1 MKFLEMSELVKQH
14 HPHMGQT
21 EVRKILNRAID
32 DFSLRTGV
40 VETSWTFGTEEAEDR
55 WISLD
60 ANILTIERVEIDDKV
75 IPRLLRLPEERDF
88 E

>member
-40 VETSWTFGTEEAEDR
+40 VETSWSFLTDDGEDR

-60 ANILTIERVEIDDKV
+60 DNILTIERVEIDNQV
-75 IPRLLRLPEERDF
+75 IPRLLVLPQERDF

>member
-21 EVRKILNRAID
+21 EVRKLLNRAID
-32 DFSLRTGV
+32 DFCLRTNI
-40 VETSWTFGTEEAEDR
+40 VETSWTYTTENDTDR
-55 WISLD
+55 WTHLD
-60 ANILTIERVEIDDKV
+60 ENILRIDRVEVNDKV
-75 IPRLLRLPEERDF
+75 IPRLLDLPNERDF

>member
-21 EVRKILNRAID
+21 EVRKLLNRAID
-32 DFSLRTGV
+32 DFSLRSGV
-40 VETSWTFGTEEAEDR
+40 VETSWTFETEEAEDR
-55 WISLD
+55 WIALD
-60 ANILTIERVEIDDKV
+60 DNILSIERVEVEDKV
-75 IPRLLRLPEERDF
+75 IPRLLQLPVERDF

>member
-1 MKFLEMSELVKQH
+1 
-14 HPHMGQT
+14 MGQT

-40 VETSWTFGTEEAEDR
+40 VETSWTFETEEAEDR

>member
-40 VETSWTFGTEEAEDR
+40 VETSWTFETEEAEDR

>member
-21 EVRKILNRAID
+21 EVRKLLNRAID
-32 DFSLRTGV
+32 DFCEKTGI
-40 VETSWTFGTEEAEDR
+40 VETSWTYETLNDEDR
-55 WISLD
+55 WTFLD
-60 ANILTIERVEIDDKV
+60 DNILSIDRVEINNKV
-75 IPRLLRLPEERDF
+75 IPRLLVLPEDRDF